1 MSDDILKGSDKWNE
15 RLRIYANYV
24 AKNGALGRDLE
35 ADLAND
41 RYGIAWIAAPTYKLA
56 PQLKV
61 LAISSR
67 TGGQCIP
74 YTMATVHDRTL
85 SAHQSDLHVRQ
96 PRQGWRGE
104 ADRAGIPALC
114 DQPQGQEAVE
124 RDGKY
129 LPLTAAVAQEQ
140 SR

>member
-1 MSDDILKGSDKWNE
+1 M
-15 RLRIYANYV
+15 

-41 RYGIAWIAAPTYKLA
+41 RYGVAWIAAPTFRLA

-61 LAISSR
+61 LAISNR

-74 YTMATVHDRTL
+74 YTMETVRDRSYPL
-85 SAHQSDLHVRQ
+85 ISQIYMFANRDENGAVKPLVREFL
-96 PRQGWRGE
+96 RYVISR
-104 ADRAGIPALC
+104 
-114 DQPQGQEAVE
+114 QGQEEVE

-129 LPLTAAVAQEQ
+129 LPLTAEVARAQ
-140 SR
+140 SQKVK